1 MDSAKGWAG
10 VMRYSP
16 AVWEQLKAFYDRDD
30 TFSLGV
36 CNGCQLMAM
45 LVDWKTGRA
54 AESPDWGVQTRFVR
68 NTSGRFES
76 RFSTASAKS
85 AERRTALRTLCSAR
99 LGKWSANASAD
110 HFLFLFLFLFL
121 F

>member
-16 AVWEQLKAFYDRDD
+16 AVWEQLKAFYERDD

-45 LVDWKTGRA
+45 LARPALNW
-54 AESPDWGVQTRFVR
+54 
-68 NTSGRFES
+68 
-76 RFSTASAKS
+76 
-85 AERRTALRTLCSAR
+85 RTPTI
-99 LGKWSANASAD
+99 
-110 HFLFLFLFLFL
+110 LFLGFFFRYIVS
-121 F
+121 FVERNQHVFA